1 MAYVEGSI
9 DSITLQMYHV
19 EHESVT
25 SRKRLSETLQ
35 HLDNEATVQRWKIA
49 VVQVALDSR

>member
-49 VVQVALDSR
+49 VVKVALDSR